1 MATVPEEWTKEVH
14 SVICFYGQK
23 FPPVENHHEL
33 VTVYGDNVM
42 VVQHVLK
49 WCREFDS
56 GWMNVK
62 DEQWSDRPSMPADP
76 IQDIDTTLQADSRVS
91 IAELELKFTVS

>member
-1 MATVPEEWTKEVH
+1 MATVLEKWTKVVL

-23 FPPVENHHEL
+23 FPPVENHYEL
-33 VTVYGDNVM
+33 VTVYGDDLM
-42 VVQHVLK
+42 AVQRVLN

-56 GWMNVK
+56 GRINVK

-76 IQDIDTTLQADSRVS
+76 V
-91 IAELELKFTVS
+91 